1 MNKHITN
8 LFSTKEGGI
17 ISGMFF
23 LLSMLHPLLLFDGYA
38 AGLQEEAQPFW
49 LWQFLG
55 RLHPLAVHFPVS
67 LLLLAAV
74 LELFTFRSY
83 HSKLRPGINLLVYI
97 GASTAIIAAILG
109 WMLSTQEEYGGDTLA
124 IHQWSGYATAFLGA
138 ITLSFLLL
146 IERRNQ
152 QSFVRPYRSI
162 LFFTAFGVSV
172 AGHFGASLTHGNE
185 YLTSVLPWNQD
196 NALAQSGSKF
206 NFVSLRNDTT
216 KLSEAQE
223 LDLNGQVR
231 AIFAHNC
238 YSCHSAEKI
247 KGELRLDKKRM
258 VFKGGKSGPV
268 IVPGEPDK
276 SELVR
281 RITLPHNHKE
291 VMPGKG
297 KKLSEHEIE
306 VIKFWI
312 DKGAPWPDVAD
323 QQSVFRVA
331 KLAPRTPALPASK
344 LQSPIDAW
352 VDAYFKKKKT
362 TWPEVVDDKTYVRR
376 IYLDIIGLVPTP
388 EEQQAFL
395 QDTRPDKR
403 AIWVKQLLSREDDYA
418 MHWLT
423 FWNDALRNDYTGT
436 GYITGGRYDITSW
449 LYKAIKT
456 NRPYNEFVKELIS
469 PTEDSKGFVAGIKW
483 RGTINASQRTE
494 MQAAQNVAQVF
505 LGLNLK
511 CASCHDSF
519 ISDWKLADAY
529 AFANIFADTTLEINR
544 CDKPTGKFAS
554 TRILWE
560 ELGTI
565 DSTAVSAVKLQ
576 QLAENLTKPAN
587 GRLYRTIVNRIWAQ
601 MMGRGIV
608 EPVDA
613 MDNEPW
619 SQDLLDWLASDFVK
633 NNYNIKEL
641 IYQIATSKTYQ
652 LPSVGIKD
660 ANSLIAQD
668 FEFKG
673 MLRRRMTA
681 EQFSDAVSSII
692 EPVFADTAL
701 HFDPYNPD
709 KHKKAKDSKK
719 KKEQKK
725 VVKLV
730 NDRNDEVPKVTLH
743 PDMKFVRASLVKNN
757 SFLTA
762 LGRPNRETVSTGRDS
777 RANLLQALELTN
789 GERLNEVL
797 QRGAETWRQKY
808 PGTDELINEI
818 YMHALG
824 RKPQPK
830 ERKVA
835 REVVGEKPTTE
846 GIQDLFWAM
855 ALHPEFQLIY

>member
-1 MNKHITN
+1 MNQLNSNIN
-8 LFSTKEGGI
+8 STKTGYI
-17 ISGMFF
+17 LA
-23 LLSMLHPLLLFDGYA
+23 LLVFVGCSLHPSLNIQGFAQA
-38 AGLQEEAQPFW
+38 ASPAAETETFW
-49 LWQFLG
+49 LWKFLG

-67 LLLLAAV
+67 LLLFAAV
-74 LELFTFRSY
+74 LELFTIRQY
-83 HSKLRPGINLLVYI
+83 QSKLRPGINLLVYI
-97 GASTAIIAAILG
+97 GAISAVIAAGLG
-109 WMLSTQEEYGGDTLA
+109 LLLFSQEEYGGDVLA
-124 IHQWSGYATAFLGA
+124 VHQWTGIATAFLSI
-138 ITLSFLLL
+138 ITLAFLLL
-146 IERRNQ
+146 VERQ
-152 QSFVRPYRSI
+152 HEQSFVKAYRSI

-172 AGHFGASLTHGNE
+172 AGHYGASLTHGSD
-185 YLTSVLPWNQD
+185 YLTSVLPF
-196 NALAQSGSKF
+196 SKDFEGAPASKGNF
-206 NFVSLRNDTT
+206 NFTSLKSDTAT
-216 KLSEAQE
+216 LSEQQE
-223 LDLNGQVR
+223 FDLNGQVR

-258 VFKGGKSGPV
+258 AFKGGKSGPV
-268 IVPGEPDK
+268 IIPGDPYK

-306 VIKFWI
+306 LISFWI
-312 DKGAPWPDVAD
+312 EKGAPWPDNAD
-323 QQSVFRVA
+323 QKSVFRVA
-331 KLAPRTPALPASK
+331 KLEPRMPVLPVATNDLEK
-344 LQSPIDAW
+344 PIDLW
-352 VDAYFKKKKT
+352 VNKYFKAKKT
-362 TWPEVVDDKTYVRR
+362 TWPEVVDDRTYLRR

-388 EEQQAFL
+388 EELQAFA

-403 AIWVKQLLSREDDYA
+403 AQWVRTLLNRNDDYA

-436 GYITGGRYDITSW
+436 GYITNGRYDITNW
-449 LYKAIKT
+449 LYTSLKT
-456 NRPYNEFVKELIS
+456 NKNYNQFVKELIS
-469 PTEDSKGFVAGIKW
+469 PTKESKGFIAGIKW

-519 ISDWKLADAY
+519 VSDWKLKDAY

-554 TRILWE
+554 TRILWQ
-560 ELGTI
+560 ELGSI
-565 DSTAVSAVKLQ
+565 DSTAPTAKKLQ
-576 QLAENLTKPAN
+576 QLAESLTQPKN

-601 MMGRGIV
+601 MMGRGII

-619 SQDLLDWLASDFVK
+619 SQDLLDWMASNFVS
-633 NNYNIKEL
+633 NNYDLKEL

-660 ANSLIAQD
+660 ANKIIAQN

-673 MLRRRMTA
+673 MLRRRMAA
-681 EQFSDAVSSII
+681 EQFADAVSGII
-692 EPVFADTAL
+692 EPVF
-701 HFDPYNPD
+701 PD
-709 KHKKAKDSKK
+709 SLVFKLFKK
-719 KKEQKK
+719 KKGNPQ
-725 VVKLV
+725 
-730 NDRNDEVPKVTLH
+730 PKYV
-743 PDMKFVRASLVKNN
+743 FVRASLVKNN

-762 LGRPNRETVSTGRDS
+762 LGRPNRETVSTGRES

-789 GERLNEVL
+789 GDRLNEVL
-797 QRGAETWRQKY
+797 KRGAENWKEKY
-808 PGTDELINEI
+808 TDSEELINELYI
-818 YMHALG
+818 RALN

-830 ERKVA
+830 ELKA
-835 REVVGEKPTTE
+835 AQEVLGESPSTE
-846 GIQDLFWAM
+846 GIQDLFWAVV
-855 ALHPEFQLIY
+855 LLPEFQLIY